1 MRDLEPTIRSR
12 ELGDGLRQ
20 AIERAQFNGK
30 RLAAHL
36 GWSESHVSRLL
47 TGRRSAQDVEVS
59 AILAV
64 CGVTGEERERL
75 LKLCKDQHTRSWFQQ
90 FGSRL
95 PVQIRTYI
103 DHENKAT
110 KVTDFQAQLIPG
122 ILQTDA
128 YARALYE
135 RSGTVPADLIDER
148 VVARVGRRTIF
159 SRPQVPEFACFIHEF
174 ALRLPVGGQR
184 TMSDQLHELLRL
196 SVRAYIN
203 IRVIPVAVGA
213 HAGSAGSFKLLE
225 SPHFKSVVYLEG
237 ETSGLFLEKPDE
249 VAAYRHV
256 IRKLSET
263 ALDKEESRELIARV
277 AIDLYEDR
285 EDRHDHG

>member
-64 CGVTGEERERL
+64 CGVTGAERERL
-75 LKLCKDQHTRSWFQQ
+75 LKLCKDQRTRSWFQQ

-95 PVQIRTYI
+95 PAQIRTYI
-103 DHENKAT
+103 DHENKAST
-110 KVTDFQAQLIPG
+110 VIDYQPLVVPG

-128 YARALYE
+128 YARALFE
-135 RSGTVPADLIDER
+135 RSGTVPPHEIDDR
-148 VVARVGRRTIF
+148 VVARAGRRTLF
-159 SRPQVPEFACFIHEF
+159 SRSRRPKCNFFIHEF
-174 ALRLPVGGQR
+174 VLRLPVGGDEV
-184 TMSDQLHELLRL
+184 MSEQLHTLLSM
-196 SVRAYIN
+196 SVRPYIN
-203 IRVIPVAVGA
+203 IRVIPAAFGA
-213 HAGSAGSFKLLE
+213 HAGLAGSFILLE
-225 SPHFKSVVYLEG
+225 SDAYRSVVYLEG
-237 ETSGLFLEKPDE
+237 ETSGVFLEKPDE
-249 VAAYRHV
+249 VSAYRS
-256 IRKLSET
+256 IIKELFSA
-263 ALDKEESRELIARV
+263 ALEEAESKELIATV
-277 AIDLYEDR
+277 AIDLYGDR
-285 EDRHDHG
+285 EGQHDHA